1 MSERHFHP
9 GLDEFV
15 GEGLICSP
23 EEVSEVVISELRGC
37 DAGDWAASALLNLP
51 QQLPV
56 VSVCLDKRSTQI
68 LFGLFFGQIDHVCVE
83 CKTVFWVKLA
93 ALATC

>member
-1 MSERHFHP
+1 MS
-9 GLDEFV
+9 L
-15 GEGLICSP
+15 CSP

-37 DAGDWAASALLNLP
+37 DADEWAGSALLNLP

-56 VSVCLDKRSTQI
+56 VSVCLLILSVDKRSTEI
-68 LFGLFFGQIDHVCVE
+68 LFVLFFGLIDLVCVE
-83 CKTVFWVKLA
+83 CKTVFWVKLV